1 MKQKFE
7 FILVIL
13 IALAVKAQ
21 GAVTL
26 LDKDDWKVQ
35 LGGFAQFDISAD
47 STRSFAETEG
57 STPVARP
64 GTLNGDDGRTQF
76 SVRNSR
82 LAFSIFAPVQ
92 NGWKSKAHLE
102 YDLLG
107 VTNGTTEG
115 GLLGAPTLRMRHA
128 YFSTETNGWQILAG
142 QYWTLFGWQTYYL
155 VPTVTVAPIPGE
167 TYLRTPQL
175 LVMKTLGDLQTA
187 LSIVRPVQRDSR
199 LPNLD
204 GGFRYVFARRKAGY
218 VNSGM
223 GEKSVQ
229 AMSVAIT
236 GTLRDIETPVSGSTT
251 QQTHYAGYAGAID
264 FMIPLIASSDDK
276 DMSHSLVLSGEFTTG
291 RGYGDI
297 FTNWTGNLI
306 QLPAA
311 GATSTQ
317 PNLDPGI
324 GGFDSSGNFQLV
336 KLQTFNLNLQYHFP
350 SNWNTHMNVGY
361 GQIYSNNIAGL
372 SPLVANSSV
381 YNRVDVIVA
390 NFFHDFTK
398 QIRIGG
404 EYGYFRTRYADGVE
418 AHNSRYQLTGWFRL

>member
-1 MKQKFE
+1 MKNRWE
-7 FILVIL
+7 FIWVIL
-13 IALAVKAQ
+13 IALVVKAQ
-21 GAVTL
+21 GAITL
-26 LDKDDWKVQ
+26 LEKDDWKVQ
-35 LGGFAQFDISAD
+35 LGGFAQFDMSSD

-64 GTLNGDDGRTQF
+64 GTINGDSGRTQF

-82 LAFSIFAPVQ
+82 LAFTVFAPTQ

-107 VTNGTTEG
+107 AANGTAEG
-115 GLLGAPTLRMRHA
+115 SFLGAPTLRMRHA

-142 QYWTLFGWQTYYL
+142 QFWTLFGWQTYYL
-155 VPTVTVAPIPGE
+155 IPTVTVAPIPGE

-175 LVMKTLGDLQTA
+175 LFMKNLGDLQAA
-187 LSIVRPVQRDSR
+187 LSIVRPVQRDSKI
-199 LPNLD
+199 PNLD
-204 GGFRYVFARRKAGY
+204 GGIRYTFSGRKAGY

-223 GEKSVQ
+223 GEKSIQ
-229 AMSVAIT
+229 AMSIAIT
-236 GTLRDIETPVSGSTT
+236 GTLREVETPINSSTT
-251 QQTHYAGYAGAID
+251 DQSHYTGYAGAVD
-264 FMIPLIASSDDK
+264 FMIPLIASANDK

-306 QLPAA
+306 QLPAT

-324 GGFDSSGNFQLV
+324 GGFDSSGNFQLM
-336 KLQTFNLNLQYHFP
+336 KLQTFNVNLQYHFP
-350 SNWNTHMNVGY
+350 SDWNTHMNIGY
-361 GQIYSNNIAGL
+361 GQIYSNNVDGL
-372 SPLVANSSV
+372 SPLVANSSA
-381 YNRVDVIVA
+381 YNRADVVVL
-390 NFFHDFTK
+390 NLFHDFTK
-398 QIRIGG
+398 QIRVGG
-404 EYGYFRTRYADGVE
+404 EYGYFRTRYSDRIE